1 MATGIVTWST
11 TAASNATADS
21 NINWAEGQAP
31 SSVNDSAR
39 AMMASAAK
47 WRDDT
52 NGSITTGGTSTAYT
66 VTSNQSFASLS
77 AMGNAV
83 IAFVPHATNGASPTL
98 AVDGLTAKKIRF
110 TTGADIQDG
119 VLIAGTP
126 YTVTYFASV
135 GEFILHDLG
144 GALWMC
150 PIGAAFDYWG
160 ATAPTAHFAF
170 PSGQAVSRTT
180 YSTLF
185 SLMGT
190 THGAGDGLTTFNLP
204 DKRGR
209 VSISKDNMNGS
220 AAGRVTGGGAGIDG
234 TTLGAAGGAQTVTLA
249 SANLPNIAPTFT
261 GINGAL
267 SVTTLNS
274 NIAVNSTSSFTFGS
288 GGVAAITG
296 TVVANLTSSGNFTP
310 SGTISSINGGV
321 TQTAVN
327 NLPPGIVC
335 NYLIRVL

>member
-1 MATGIVTWST
+1 MATGVVSWSK
-11 TAASNATADS
+11 TAASNASADS
-21 NINWAEGQAP
+21 SVNWAEGQAP

-39 AMMASAAK
+39 AMMASASM

-66 VTSNQSFASLS
+66 VTSNQNFASLS
-77 AMGNAV
+77 AMGNAIV
-83 IAFVPHATNGASPTL
+83 AFVPHATNGASPTL
-98 AVDGLTAKKIRF
+98 SVDGLTAKKIRF

-126 YTVTYFASV
+126 YTATYYASV
-135 GEFILHDLG
+135 GEFILHDIA

-150 PIGAAFDYWG
+150 PVGAGFDYWG

-170 PSGQAVSRTT
+170 PSGQAISRTT

-190 THGAGDGLTTFNLP
+190 TQGAGDGSTTFNLP

-220 AAGRVTGGGAGIDG
+220 AAGRVTTAGSSIDG
-234 TTLGAAGGAQTVTLA
+234 TVLGASGGAQSVTLA
-249 SANLPNIAPTFT
+249 QVNLPNVVPVFT
-261 GINGAL
+261 GINAGILVNSLNNQVAINAGTSFAFGAGGLGAL
-267 SVTTLNS
+267 TGN
-274 NIAVNSTSSFTFGS
+274 
-288 GGVAAITG
+288 VASPLQSTG
-296 TVVANLTSSGNFTP
+296 TFTP
-310 SGTISSINGGV
+310 SGTVGSINPSGASPFS
-321 TQTAVN
+321 AVQ
-327 NLPPGIVC
+327 PSVIC